1 MKKRSDSMNR
11 LIYTL
16 VLLGIFI
23 LIGIGAFIVN
33 AYGTSTPVVFGHSAG
48 EIDGVCRTDGTGCP
62 SLSSIPAGAVMA
74 FDLSACPEGWTE
86 LVSARGRTIVG
97 LNPADSSFDT
107 QGEIGGEK
115 THTLTIA
122 EMPSHNHGLYSGSS
136 SWDTTW
142 GLAHANPSNYVLSLA
157 VMYNYPSQYGSLDY
171 YTTVTST
178 GQVLMEETGGNQ
190 PHNNLQPYIAFIYC
204 KKN

>member
-33 AYGTSTPVVFGHSAG
+33 AYGTSNPAVFGHSAG

-62 SLSSIPAGAVMA
+62 SLNSIPAGAVMA
-74 FDLSACPEGWTE
+74 FDLSACPTGWTE

-97 LNPADSSFDT
+97 LNPGDASFDT
-107 QGEIGGEK
+107 QGETGGEK
-115 THTLTIA
+115 THTLTIN
-122 EMPSHNHGLYSGSS
+122 EMPSHNHGLFSGSS
-136 SWDTTW
+136 FWDSTVGFAW
-142 GLAHANPSNYVLSLA
+142 ANPNNYVLGMA
-157 VMYNYPSQYGSLDY
+157 VMYNYASQYSALDY
-171 YTTVTST
+171 YKTVTSN
-178 GQVLMEETGGNQ
+178 GQILMEETGGNQ
-190 PHNNLQPYIAFIYC
+190 PHNNLQPYITLIYC